1 MSVVFPRVTRWVGR
15 LMAANVIIALLLAT
29 VFTSAKVTGALRF
42 TPSPDSVVNQPWTLL
57 TYMFVHGGLL
67 HLALNLLVLYFFG
80 SSVEQRM
87 GGKGFL
93 FYYLYCGLGAA
104 IFSLGLSAL
113 LPGNVQPFLGSS
125 GAVLGIALA
134 FAMFWPE
141 AEVMIF
147 PVPIRA
153 RTLVIIMAGVS
164 AFAGLVLWN
173 SRWGQVAHLAHL
185 GGMLSGYLF
194 FRIQALSQRAPVQHQ
209 REAERVV
216 MVQSSTGEAEHQLPS
231 PRQPSRPAGDP
242 KAVELDRVLDKIN
255 DRGLSSL
262 TPEERRFLDDFA
274 RNRQKNSDF

>member
-1 MSVVFPRVTRWVGR
+1 MSVAIPRVTRWVGR
-15 LMAANVIIALLLAT
+15 IIAANVIIALLLAT
-29 VFTSAKVTGALRF
+29 VFTSAKVTGALMF
-42 TPSPDSVVNQPWTLL
+42 TPSPDSVLSRPWTLL
-57 TYMFVHGGLL
+57 TYMFVHNGLL
-67 HLALNLLVLYFFG
+67 HLALNMVVLFFFG
-80 SSVEQRM
+80 SAVEQRM
-87 GGKGFL
+87 GGRSFL

-113 LPGNVQPFLGSS
+113 LPGSVAPFLGAS

-147 PVPIRA
+147 PIPMRA
-153 RTLVIIMAGVS
+153 RTLVIIMAS
-164 AFAGLVLWN
+164 IAAFASLVLWN

-194 FRIQALSQRAPVQHQ
+194 FRIHALSQRAPVPPQ

-216 MVQSSTGEAEHQLPS
+216 MVQSSTGEAEHQLP
-231 PRQPSRPAGDP
+231 RSRPAGRP
-242 KAVELDRVLDKIN
+242 AENPTAVELDRVLDKIN
-255 DRGLSSL
+255 DKGLSSL
-262 TPEERRFLDDFA
+262 TPEERHFLDEFA